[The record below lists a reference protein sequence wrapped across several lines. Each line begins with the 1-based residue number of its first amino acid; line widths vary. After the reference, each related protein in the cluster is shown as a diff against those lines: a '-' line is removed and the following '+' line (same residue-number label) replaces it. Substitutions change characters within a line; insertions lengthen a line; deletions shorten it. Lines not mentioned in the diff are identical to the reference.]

1 MPKGQSGKGESGKG
15 GGGGKRRREEEEDP
29 LFTPDNRPK
38 KSRSTKDPT
47 QDPALE
53 EEEEE
58 EKDLIV
64 ETQPGTST
72 GGETAPSVIVVEGPE
87 EDTQC
92 WPRKLGSPNTW
103 RSLWVYFTLFQ
114 GTIKPTLAAAKI
126 LNWKCQLKNRWCPN
140 LLKWPNWS
148 TLYPVRSVLI
158 LDTTLNLV

>member
-29 LFTPDNRPK
+29 LFTPDNPPK

-58 EKDLIV
+58 EDPIV

-87 EDTQC
+87 EEYEIPEGKKTYSADPENWEAQIPGDHC
-92 WPRKLGSPNTW
+92 EYI
-103 RSLWVYFTLFQ
+103 SLYFKEQ
-114 GTIKPTLAAAKI
+114 
-126 LNWKCQLKNRWCPN
+126 
-140 LLKWPNWS
+140 
-148 TLYPVRSVLI
+148 
-158 LDTTLNLV
+158 